1 MLDSYETPDP
11 TAKPPN
17 WAELKVPVK
26 PILPLSERI
35 LSNIDTLESA
45 GRTARHSSFVVIPGA
60 GIWRKMGNK
69 TFYRLFN
76 LRYLQH
82 DRKKNGLQEAIDK
95 AKSRVFIKDSSYN
108 CTTALTLQPGIALEG
123 ESMPQLINVDPT

>member
-1 MLDSYETPDP
+1 MLDGYENPDP

-17 WAELKVPVK
+17 WADLKVPVK
-26 PILPLSERI
+26 PVVPLSERI
-35 LSNIDTLESA
+35 LSHIDTLESS
-45 GRTARHSSFVVIPGA
+45 RSTARHSSFVVIPGR

-82 DRKKNGLQEAIDK
+82 DQKKNGLQEAIDR
-95 AKSRVFIKDSSYN
+95 AR
-108 CTTALTLQPGIALEG
+108 ALED
-123 ESMPQLINVDPT
+123 PQKRLSLLRTAEIYAKIAARIGRGPLS